1 MGGRGGG
8 GERVAADGGLADIPT
23 GQKTDLQ
30 SYHYTGE
37 PCSSHLHFK
46 AEIKSGLFIF
56 CVSCF
61 PWAIFF
67 KFFCLVVFV
76 VFLVQHNLKR
86 LKAFQPKCGGETGKA
101 LFLHKTSIPHSAN
114 ESGTS

>member
-37 PCSSHLHFK
+37 TVL
-46 AEIKSGLFIF
+46 
-56 CVSCF
+56 
-61 PWAIFF
+61 
-67 KFFCLVVFV
+67 
-76 VFLVQHNLKR
+76 
-86 LKAFQPKCGGETGKA
+86 
-101 LFLHKTSIPHSAN
+101 
-114 ESGTS
+114 